1 MPAKARAKATAADFL
16 IAKTPY
22 RVLMVLILGSPN
34 EFLMKIYRLE
44 TSKRRYNLKY
54 YDMPNPFGALP
65 TL

>member
-1 MPAKARAKATAADFL
+1 MAKP
-16 IAKTPY
+16 PY
-22 RVLMVLILGSPN
+22 RVLIALILGNQN

-65 TL
+65 PL